1 MRFTVKSTHRRIQE
15 GDIKEFEKLF
25 RKLYTPLCHF
35 AYRFLKDM
43 DAAEEIVQD
52 LFFNYWKNKEKLEVN
67 ISLKSYLYQA
77 TKNKCLKAI
86 KHTLV
91 KERYSSAM
99 MKQQAEFDSNSF
111 NSLEIEELNDVIEET
126 LNKLPEKCKQIFILS
141 RFEGLKYIDIANK
154 LSISV
159 KTVEANM
166 GKALKA
172 FRESLKQYD
181 PLTY

>member
-99 MKQQAEFDSNSF
+99 MKQQAESDSNSF